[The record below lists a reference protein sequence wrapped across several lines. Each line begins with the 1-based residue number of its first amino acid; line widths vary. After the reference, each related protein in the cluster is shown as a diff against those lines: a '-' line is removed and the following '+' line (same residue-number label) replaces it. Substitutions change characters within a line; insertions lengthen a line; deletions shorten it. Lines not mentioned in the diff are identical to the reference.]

1 MRYFYLAAITISC
14 ISGSIAENKPNYLS
28 KGNPVLVA
36 NNKIDEQQGRWKL
49 IWRDEFNYKGLPD
62 STKWNYA
69 VGGNGWGNNEKQY
82 YTERDTSNAIV
93 ANGILTIIAKKQ
105 QKGNRDYTS
114 ARILTKGKFDFKY
127 GRVETRAKVPAA
139 IGTWP
144 AVWMLG
150 ADIDITGWPGCGEI
164 DFLEHRGMELNKMYG
179 TLHYPGHSG
188 GNGNGN
194 TMLIENAANS
204 FHEYAVEWSAAE
216 INFFIDNKLY
226 HTVANSDS
234 IPFNHNFFILVNL
247 AMGGNFGGEIDKQ
260 FSVDKFEIDYIRVYQ
275 KTKK

>member
-1 MRYFYLAAITISC
+1 MRYYYLVLIIVTFSTCSVSENNSIGVSEMNR
-14 ISGSIAENKPNYLS
+14 GSFVKSN
-28 KGNPVLVA
+28 
-36 NNKIDEQQGRWKL
+36 IDLQHDNWKL
-49 IWRDEFNYKGLPD
+49 VWSDEFNYKGLPD
-62 STKWNYA
+62 SSKWGYA
-69 VGGNGWGNNEKQY
+69 VGGHGWGNNEKQY
-82 YTERDTSNAIV
+82 YTEKDRSNANV

-105 QKGNRDYTS
+105 QKENRDYTS
-114 ARILTKGKFDFKY
+114 ARLLTKGKFDFKY

-150 ADIDITGWPGCGEI
+150 ADIDKTGWPGCGEI
-164 DFLEHRGMELNKMYG
+164 DILEHRGMELNKMYG

-188 GNGNGN
+188 GNGNGK
-194 TMLIENAANS
+194 TMVIENASNS
-204 FHEYAVEWSAAE
+204 FHKYALEWNAAE
-216 INFFIDNKLY
+216 INLFIDNKLY

-260 FSVDKFEIDYIRVYQ
+260 FTKATLEIDYIRVYQ
-275 KTKK
+275 K

>member
-1 MRYFYLAAITISC
+1 MRFYYLVLITVSFASC
-14 ISGSIAENKPNYLS
+14 TVSENNSIRLSEVYRGSFAKTNVVIH
-28 KGNPVLVA
+28 
-36 NNKIDEQQGRWKL
+36 QGAWKL
-49 IWRDEFNYKGLPD
+49 IWSDEFNYKGLPD
-62 STKWNYA
+62 SSKWGYA

-82 YTERDTSNAIV
+82 YTEKDRSNV
-93 ANGILTIIAKKQ
+93 NVSNGILTIIAKKQ
-105 QKGNRDYTS
+105 QKENRDYTS
-114 ARILTKGKFDFKY
+114 ARLLTKGKFDFKY

-150 ADIDITGWPGCGEI
+150 ANIDKAGWPGCGEI

-188 GNGNGN
+188 GNGNGK
-194 TMLIENAANS
+194 TMVIENATRS
-204 FHEYAVEWSAAE
+204 FHEYAVEWNAAE

-226 HTVANSDS
+226 HAVANSDS
-234 IPFNHNFFILVNL
+234 IPFNQNFFILVNL

-275 KTKK
+275 K